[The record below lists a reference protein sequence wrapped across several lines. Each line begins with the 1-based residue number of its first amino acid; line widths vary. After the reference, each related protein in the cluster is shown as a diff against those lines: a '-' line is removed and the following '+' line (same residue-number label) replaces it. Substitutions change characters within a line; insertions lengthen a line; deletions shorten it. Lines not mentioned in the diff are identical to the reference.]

1 MAETLVAPDP
11 SGIGGCSRWGG
22 PWLCSVGAGDGGSG
36 LGQVM
41 WGWGWLRVRLG
52 GKSEEEG

>member
-11 SGIGGCSRWGG
+11 SGIGGCIRWG